1 MTVSLRLRAERANH
15 LRVAQVTSFAH
26 VDVLAGEAQWIVRLD
41 ARWWFKGLRL
51 DEQRHDFRKAAER
64 NRDEYQDAEQSR
76 VLLDRFVVLVAA
88 RHGLLPVSRKP
99 ATAPA
104 LAASRARE
112 WGPGSA

>member
-15 LRVAQVTSFAH
+15 LRVAQVTALAH

-41 ARWWFKGLRL
+41 PRWRCNGMRL

-64 NRDEYQDAEQSR
+64 NRNEYQDAEQGR

-88 RHGLLPVSRKP
+88 RHGLLPVSRTP

-104 LAASRARE
+104 PAAARARE